1 MAARDIAARPR
12 VDVDSDIIRGVPG
25 YGHRYWDE
33 RTARKRRQSYPV
45 FRGET
50 TADAVVI
57 GGGLTGCTAAYVLAH
72 AGLRVILLEADR
84 LASGATASG
93 IGAIVPQPDA
103 SFLSATEAIG
113 RRAART
119 AWASARRSAA
129 DFATTLKRLRIACD
143 LDPIPFV
150 INAPHPSDALL
161 LRREQA
167 ARKQAG
173 IDAPW
178 LSSSAAG
185 AALGT
190 DSAGALRGG
199 GAFTFDPV
207 RAALGL
213 AKAAA
218 SAGATI
224 CERSTVRRTR
234 FTRKYA
240 DVVAAGGTIRTRGIV
255 VATGTP
261 GRLFGSLERHV
272 RHRDGYVVVT
282 EPLSAAMRRET
293 GPRASLVTE
302 AGDDPHWLRW
312 LPDHRAVF
320 AGALSPAAPPRQAD
334 KAVVARTAQLMYE
347 LSLRYP
353 VISGLPARW
362 GWRTP
367 VVAAPDGLPWIGAHR
382 NFPFHFFALGFGW
395 QGDALAWFAAK
406 AALRQFTGEPARE
419 DDVFGFSRM

>member
-1 MAARDIAARPR
+1 
-12 VDVDSDIIRGVPG
+12 VPG
-25 YGHRYWDE
+25 YGHFYWDE
-33 RTARKRRQSYPV
+33 RTARTRRRSYPA
-45 FRGET
+45 FRGDT

-72 AGLRVILLEADR
+72 AGMDVILLEAER
-84 LASGATASG
+84 LASGATGGG

-103 SFLSATEAIG
+103 AFLPTAQAMG

-143 LDPIPFV
+143 LAPLPFLVNAADP
-150 INAPHPSDALL
+150 ADAAR

-173 IDAPW
+173 LDAPW
-178 LSSSAAG
+178 LSATAA
-185 AALGT
+185 ASALGT
-190 DSAGALRGG
+190 ESAGALRGG

-213 AKAAA
+213 ARAAA
-218 SAGATI
+218 SEGALVF
-224 CERSTVRRTR
+224 ERSPVRRTR
-234 FTRKYA
+234 FTRKHA
-240 DVVAAGGTIRTRGIV
+240 NVVLARGTIRTRAIV
-255 VATGTP
+255 VATGAP
-261 GRLFGSLERHV
+261 GKLFGSLERHV
-272 RHRDGYVVVT
+272 RRRDGYVVVT
-282 EPLSAAMRRET
+282 EPLSPVMRRET
-293 GPRASLVTE
+293 GRRASLVTE
-302 AGDDPHWLRW
+302 VGDAAHWLRW
-312 LPDHRAVF
+312 LPDHRAMF
-320 AGALSPAAPPRQAD
+320 AGALSPPAPPRQAD

-362 GWRTP
+362 GWRLP
-367 VVAAPDGLPWIGAHR
+367 VVAAPDGLPWIGTHR

-395 QGDALAWFAAK
+395 QGDGLAWFAAK
-406 AALRQFTGEPARE
+406 AALRQFTDEPARE